1 MFNTS
6 TESETT
12 QLIVDSLQPFYTYMF
27 FIAPVTVDV
36 GTNHTE
42 LIIQTEEAGK

>member
-12 QLIVDSLQPFYTYMF
+12 QLTVDSLHPFYIYMF
-27 FIAPVTVDV
+27 FIVSVTVDV
-36 GTNHTE
+36 RTNHTE